1 MTDDEQDPEATR
13 EETEIEVVIEKEMM
27 VTEDQILE
35 ILAERDQFR
44 QTDKEIEMTDSEQD
58 PEVIKEEKEM
68 TEEMMIE
75 TEEDPDPI
83 IVEKLTEKFLT
94 PRSRPEL
101 TKPSRRNYYALLRV
115 WTAPTEVI

>member
-13 EETEIEVVIEKEMM
+13 EETEIEVVTEEEMTA
-27 VTEDQILE
+27 TEDQILE

-58 PEVIKEEKEM
+58 PEVIKEGKELI
-68 TEEMMIE
+68 EEMMIE